1 LYPGSLEA
9 RQEAERGGVIW
20 KGRSLSFEVLT
31 QSITPKVLVGIHPF
45 IGNEQKR
52 DMVVDSYE

>member
-1 LYPGSLEA
+1 MYPGSLEA
-9 RQEAERGGVIW
+9 RQEADRDGVIG
-20 KGRSLSFEVLT
+20 KGRSLSLEVFT
-31 QSITPKVLVGIHPF
+31 QSITPKVLAGIHPF